1 MNKKFNLFL
10 DCLYL
15 STMIPLALRLWGAYY
30 SDNSYILVVVFGS
43 SSVIVTALVM
53 ARFIQIIKQQLKDN

>member
-10 DCLYL
+10 DCLFL
-15 STMIPLALRLWGAYY
+15 SMMLPITLRLWGAYY
-30 SDNSYILVVVFGS
+30 SDNSVVFGS
-43 SSVIVTALVM
+43 LSVIVTALVM